1 MRVCAV
7 HDEAALQARAA
18 LAPVYMTLRRMLM
31 QLCGLLLLYRGSRP
45 ATREGIATTL
55 AALRQEYKESRDFLD
70 RLHPAV
76 SPDVEYIVS
85 AARYVRIVIAQLER
99 SLAVRGGGV
108 ERAESVLPLL
118 QRAQRLLLA
127 ASDDQAGLTMVGFSH
142 ACCCAPAALPRQYR
156 EF

>member
-1 MRVCAV
+1 MRLCAA

-31 QLCGLLLLYRGSRP
+31 QLCGLLLLYRGSNP

-55 AALRQEYKESRDFLD
+55 AALRQEHKNAADSLD
-70 RLHPAV
+70 QLQATGL
-76 SPDVEYIVS
+76 DVEYITS
-85 AARYVRIVIAQLER
+85 AARYVRLVITELEL
-99 SLAVRGGGV
+99 SLTARGGGLD
-108 ERAESVLPLL
+108 RAQATLPLL

-127 ASDDQAGLTMVGFSH
+127 ASDDQTGLTMVGFSH
-142 ACCCAPAALPRQYR
+142 ACCCAPSLPRQYR